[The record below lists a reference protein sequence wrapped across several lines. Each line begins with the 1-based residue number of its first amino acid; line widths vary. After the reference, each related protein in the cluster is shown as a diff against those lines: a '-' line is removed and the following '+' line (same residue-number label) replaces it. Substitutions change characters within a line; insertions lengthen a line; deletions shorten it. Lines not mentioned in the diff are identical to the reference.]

1 MSSTLVTDQVSLLL
15 TFNTLVTKNQWPSTK
30 IAHIFLFPWQT
41 YSLVHPKMR
50 KFAPKSVSLLAV
62 IPTQNALDWL
72 RFHIEGCN
80 FFIDCRHVANYDWS
94 MESMSLRD
102 FICHRQSFFSNWNK
116 FQLIYA
122 FDQSILILIMVKM
135 GLTGLSYH
143 IIIVSLQFGFDSC
156 NSLIG
161 FIQDLGPSEVFA
173 TRLPQSPTWHTV
185 L

>member
-1 MSSTLVTDQVSLLL
+1 MAQHQNCSYISLSLADL
-15 TFNTLVTKNQWPSTK
+15 FVGAPQDAK
-30 IAHIFLFPWQT
+30 IRSKISEFT
-41 YSLVHPKMR
+41 R
-50 KFAPKSVSLLAV
+50 V
-62 IPTQNALDWL
+62 IPTQNTLDWL

-102 FICHRQSFFSNWNK
+102 FICHRQSFFSNK

-122 FDQSILILIMVKM
+122 IDQSILILIMVTM

-143 IIIVSLQFGFDSC
+143 ILIVSLQFGFDSC

-185 L
+185 LLHYWYRILGYCCSAMPL